1 MPNMRSTREKS
12 SSLYKTDVL
21 FDILEKKSII
31 RSGWITFICCI
42 VDHPVQSY
50 PIFYCSTF
58 QMLIRFDRLD
68 PLYEF
73 DVLLSWLLFTTQR
86 A

>member
-31 RSGWITFICCI
+31 RSGWITF
-42 VDHPVQSY
+42 
-50 PIFYCSTF
+50 T
-58 QMLIRFDRLD
+58 
-68 PLYEF
+68 LYGWSSRAI
-73 DVLLSWLLFTTQR
+73 LSNLLLFHVSDSI